1 MKKNNLK
8 KGITYTTISS
18 LWWGILGTI
27 FFQYISYAGTIEI
40 VIHRTFWTCVILFL
54 TTLYLNKIIILK
66 KILFNRS
73 NALILFFTSILIL
86 ANWSTW
92 IYAVSTERIID
103 ASYGYFIFPIINIM
117 FGYIFFKEEINKKR
131 FLSVILVII
140 SSVYLLFNF
149 DSFPWVGV
157 LVAIFWSLYNLLRKK
172 INVDTDIGLFIE
184 SLYLLPLAIIF
195 FYFIYAKGFN
205 DFSFQ
210 YPLNMILLFLAGPM
224 TVIPLFIY
232 IKGLENAGMGA
243 SGMIFFITPTCQF
256 LLGYFYYNE
265 TFSIN
270 KMISFIFIWFAVFIY
285 ITDLYEKN

>member
-195 FYFIYAKGFN
+195 F
-205 DFSFQ
+205 
-210 YPLNMILLFLAGPM
+210 
-224 TVIPLFIY
+224 
-232 IKGLENAGMGA
+232 
-243 SGMIFFITPTCQF
+243 
-256 LLGYFYYNE
+256 
-265 TFSIN
+265 
-270 KMISFIFIWFAVFIY
+270 
-285 ITDLYEKN
+285 